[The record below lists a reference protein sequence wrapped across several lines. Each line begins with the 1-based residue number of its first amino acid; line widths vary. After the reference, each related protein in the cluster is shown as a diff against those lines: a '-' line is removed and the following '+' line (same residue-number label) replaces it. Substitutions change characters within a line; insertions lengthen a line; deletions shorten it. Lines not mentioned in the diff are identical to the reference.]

1 MVIDLVIVG
10 TFVATIYGL
19 ALAFGSDS
27 RDGNDWI
34 NHRAL

>member
-1 MVIDLVIVG
+1 MVASLVILGSILVY
-10 TFVATIYGL
+10 AL

-34 NHRAL
+34 EHRAL